1 MRTAAIGACSENI
14 AIIAAMKRV
23 IRVDEIP
30 LARPFRTAVA
40 SRELAKLIV
49 IELHRSGV
57 VGRGECFVADRYWPQ
72 IPGLCTQLER
82 MPAHRE
88 RLRNEWP
95 PSNTRA
101 AMDCAL
107 WDFECKLAGR
117 RVWEVAGT
125 SAKPIRTMYT
135 VGIDSLDEMEQRAR
149 EHASWPVLK
158 IKAEAEQ
165 AIARVEAVRRG
176 APGAR
181 LVVDANASWSI
192 DDYLR
197 LAPELE
203 RLNVS
208 VIEQP
213 LPTDE
218 EGELMMAPRPIPICA
233 DESFRI
239 AADVDRLAPLYDLV
253 NVKLDKAGGLTEA
266 LDAARRA
273 DAADMAVMVGCMVS
287 SSLAIA
293 PAWVV
298 AQLASYVD
306 LDGPLHLSED
316 REHALRYDEWTIHPP
331 SAALWG

>member
-1 MRTAAIGACSENI
+1 
-14 AIIAAMKRV
+14 MKRV
-23 IRVDEIP
+23 VRVDEIP

-40 SRELAKLIV
+40 ERELAKLIV
-49 IELHRSGV
+49 VELHRGEH
-57 VGRGECFVADRYWPQ
+57 VGRGECFVADRYWKQ
-72 IPGLCTQLER
+72 IPALCTQLER

-95 PSNTRA
+95 PSNVRA

-107 WDFECKLAGR
+107 WDLECKRAGR
-117 RVWEVAGT
+117 RVWELAGT

-135 VGIDSLDEMEQRAR
+135 IGIDTLEQMEERAR

-158 IKAEAEQ
+158 IKAEAEH
-165 AIARVEAVRRG
+165 AVARVEAVRRG
-176 APGAR
+176 APSAR
-181 LVVDANASWSI
+181 LVVDANASWTI
-192 DDYLR
+192 DDYRR
-197 LAPELE
+197 LVPELD

-213 LPTDE
+213 LPPEHDD
-218 EGELMMAPRPIPICA
+218 ELMMGRRPIPLCA
-233 DESFRI
+233 DESFRV
-239 AADVDRLAPLYDLV
+239 AADVDRLAMLYDLV

-273 DAADMAVMVGCMVS
+273 DAANMAVMVGCMVS

-298 AQLASYVD
+298 AQLASYAD
-306 LDGPLHLSED
+306 LDGPLHLRED
-316 REHALRYDEWTIHPP
+316 REHALRYDEWMIQPP